1 MTQNLN
7 SVLSGNFM
15 DRSTIKIMDDIIVDG
30 NKDEA
35 ENNENEKDKITER
48 PVDDTTKEN
57 DKEIHRSLL
66 KVITASMDK
75 IQDDPNIITEAMT
88 LC

>member
-7 SVLSGNFM
+7 SVLSDNFM

-75 IQDDPNIITEAMT
+75 IQDDPNIITEAM
-88 LC
+88 